1 MSEESKADD
10 GAQRAADRIQ
20 ARLAKLQAWGKRIA
34 ERVPRRARRNAQRV
48 FSLLFFA

>member
-20 ARLAKLQAWGKRIA
+20 ARLVRLQAWGEGIV
-34 ERVPRRARRNAQRV
+34 ERVPP
-48 FSLLFFA
+48 